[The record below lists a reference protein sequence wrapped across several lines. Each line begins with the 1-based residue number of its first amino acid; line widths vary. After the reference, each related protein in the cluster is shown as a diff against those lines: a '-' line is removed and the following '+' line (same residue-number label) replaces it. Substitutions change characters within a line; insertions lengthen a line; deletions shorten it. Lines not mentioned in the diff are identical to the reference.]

1 MSSYTAHENALK
13 NAMELKEQGDIEGA
27 LEELHLTLHGKKFR
41 GNNIILEKVIIEMI
55 DLCGDNLITTYLK
68 EDIGH
73 FRNVCQH
80 TNMTLLENVLKKLKD
95 RADDAIKRCE
105 EENGFDKLKQLLG
118 GANSEEDADTQAV
131 SAFLSGDQAE
141 LNPEELM
148 LLANCNFEQ
157 VESKQSLMNRVA
169 FFIDVCKII
178 LDTLRQN
185 SKMIDFY
192 NQTAQRVFDFCCK
205 YNYRVEYVRVAETLH
220 SHFNQIIKISK
231 HPELSVQSKIPFP
244 IRLDEEDAL

>member
-1 MSSYTAHENALK
+1 MSSYVAHENVLK

-27 LEELHLTLHGKKFR
+27 LEELHLVLHGKKFR
-41 GNNIILEKVIIEMI
+41 GNNIILERVILEMI

-80 TNMTLLENVLKKLKD
+80 TNMSLLENVLKRLKE
-95 RADDAIKRCE
+95 RAEDVIRRCE
-105 EENGFDKLKQLLG
+105 EEDGSGKLRQLLG
-118 GANSEEDADTQAV
+118 GINSEEDPATQAV
-131 SAFLSGDQAE
+131 SAFLSGDSAE

-157 VESKQSLMNRVA
+157 VEQRQSLMNKVA
-169 FFIDVCKII
+169 FFIDVCNII

-192 NQTAQRVFDFCCK
+192 NQTA
-205 YNYRVEYVRVAETLH
+205 
-220 SHFNQIIKISK
+220 
-231 HPELSVQSKIPFP
+231 
-244 IRLDEEDAL
+244 